1 MLFRGAVNDMGTRL
15 PSLARVGDPAADEE
29 RRGQDRSWAHVQARK
44 TAQKRRHLISA
55 ILAAIDGEA
64 AESDAL
70 GDPSQVA
77 NARRELKDAHD
88 GFYFAKYEADALFS
102 ERLWYQT
109 MLSSPLV
116 STISTFAQ
124 AHLVPPE
131 RRAQL
136 TSLADK
142 FNEIGLR
149 CLERIDAINV
159 HFAQRAVPTM
169 YGQAPPGSGGIP
181 RRAADA
187 QQAAGKLTFEC
198 ALRAMVLIDAP
209 AAQAEALFL
218 LAAHSST
225 KKQLGEMRN
234 HLSRARAVLDRA
246 QFSPLDQP
254 SDRLLPD
261 EAEVAAL
268 AQLRIRVSL
277 ALCWVHSRLG
287 DTEQALEMATAGVGS
302 VVPNEDAHSPGGR
315 GPSEDGED
323 YVPTSLG
330 GRLGPCR
337 TRRLALWRSHRLV
350 VGGGGGVLRVARETD
365 DADAGRRGS
374 ARLPND
380 GGRFWIGTWIR
391 SLASGR
397 RGGTGSL
404 RCSTPLGRTRCQA
417 SAGSTRSR
425 SSPTSPSRSRYA
437 TLTRP
442 RSHRCLAPRAR
453 RTAPPSRSSSAWDTR
468 TTLSTCT

>member
-1 MLFRGAVNDMGTRL
+1 LFRGAVNDMGTRL

-44 TAQKRRHLISA
+44 TAQKGRHLTSA

-169 YGQAPPGSGGIP
+169 YGQAPPGSGGTT
-181 RRAADA
+181 R
-187 QQAAGKLTFEC
+187 
-198 ALRAMVLIDAP
+198 
-209 AAQAEALFL
+209 
-218 LAAHSST
+218 
-225 KKQLGEMRN
+225 
-234 HLSRARAVLDRA
+234 SRARRRGRCPPSQPRSCRSPPRSSRRCAPTSTLDSTPTGMRGLRA
-246 QFSPLDQP
+246 QPRS
-254 SDRLLPD
+254 
-261 EAEVAAL
+261 
-268 AQLRIRVSL
+268 
-277 ALCWVHSRLG
+277 
-287 DTEQALEMATAGVGS
+287 ATRYGA
-302 VVPNEDAHSPGGR
+302 P
-315 GPSEDGED
+315 
-323 YVPTSLG
+323 
-330 GRLGPCR
+330 
-337 TRRLALWRSHRLV
+337 
-350 VGGGGGVLRVARETD
+350 
-365 DADAGRRGS
+365 
-374 ARLPND
+374 
-380 GGRFWIGTWIR
+380 
-391 SLASGR
+391 
-397 RGGTGSL
+397 
-404 RCSTPLGRTRCQA
+404 
-417 SAGSTRSR
+417 STR
-425 SSPTSPSRSRYA
+425 P
-437 TLTRP
+437 
-442 RSHRCLAPRAR
+442 
-453 RTAPPSRSSSAWDTR
+453 
-468 TTLSTCT
+468 